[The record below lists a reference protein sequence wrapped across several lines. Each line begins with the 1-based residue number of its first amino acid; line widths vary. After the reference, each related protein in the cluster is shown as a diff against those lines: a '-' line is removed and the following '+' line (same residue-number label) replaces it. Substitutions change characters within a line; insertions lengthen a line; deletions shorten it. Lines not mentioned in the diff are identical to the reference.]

1 MSRPAPEP
9 NEPFFTREI
18 NDKFISMVGLRSE
31 IPAPA
36 AAAVAINK
44 YQVLTL
50 DEFLEKLETT
60 TMTEVKKDDIIK
72 VLLSSLCRG
81 INQHYAGDIVKDA
94 IKYDDYDAIILAN
107 NDSDRSDN
115 PSDPKRPKDES
126 DPNLK
131 ILESIVGFLIV
142 QKGECKTYP
151 RDYSVNLICVR
162 DGVARGTGQVLLGL
176 YLYTI
181 LERQKTTGYLQR
193 GLLELAGGYYNI
205 EGLCMDSKF
214 GFVPSIDMAIA
225 DCFPYAENMP
235 MKLDFQTKYVNM
247 LDDVR
252 SDSDNEEGYTT
263 PPPPATPDPF
273 TTPDHASDNVRRE
286 NMTEDEDEIENAKQ
300 IVCSIVTGD
309 HEGFKLPICNIRE
322 NQHALIALSEY
333 IRLHE
338 YLITRRIDFDTFEKQ
353 CSRTNELKLIYSM
366 FITSLK
372 TPLHDFIDNLIFRME
387 SIDHDTLDQNEKEF
401 IQIISS
407 VGPEY
412 EINEDDFSEAV
423 AAYSALC
430 VRMFSKDLALQTS
443 AAAQVESP
451 ARGQKPGGGRNKKT
465 AKRDKRNKKTMKRN
479 KMAAKQSKRKRKT

>member
-18 NDKFISMVGLRSE
+18 NGKFIRMVGLRSE

-214 GFVPSIDMAIA
+214 GFVPSMNLAVHG
-225 DCFPYAENMP
+225 CFPYAENMP
-235 MKLDFQTKYVNM
+235 MELHFPTKYVNM

-263 PPPPATPDPF
+263 PPPPGPHDPF
-273 TTPDHASDNVRRE
+273 TTPPSDHASDNVRRE
-286 NMTEDEDEIENAKQ
+286 NMTEEQIEQ
-300 IVCSIVTGD
+300 IVCSIVAGV
-309 HEGFKLPICNIRE
+309 HEGFKLPICNIRK
-322 NQHALIALSEY
+322 NQSVLIALKEY

-338 YLITRRIDFDTFEKQ
+338 YLITERIDFVTFEKQ
-353 CSRTNELKLIYSM
+353 CSRTNELRLIYSM

-387 SIDHDTLDQNEKEF
+387 SIDHDRLNQNEKDF
-401 IQIISS
+401 IQIILSVSS
-407 VGPEY
+407 SAE
-412 EINEDDFSEAV
+412 NMQKALDD
-423 AAYSALC
+423 YSAFSD
-430 VRMFSKDLALQTS
+430 RMFFKDPALQT
-443 AAAQVESP
+443 AAAAVQVESP
-451 ARGQKPGGGRNKKT
+451 ARLQQPGGGPNKKT

-479 KMAAKQSKRKRKT
+479 KKAAKQSKRKRKT